1 MDDKKLSVE
10 QKAHDL
16 AVAYAATSI
25 SKSGEHFEIE
35 DLYQEYDRAY
45 DEFLRIVK
53 HLSLIHI

>member
-1 MDDKKLSVE
+1 MDKKQLSVE

-16 AVAYAATSI
+16 AVAYATTSM

-53 HLSLIHI
+53 HYS